1 MEVYYYIPIKERE
14 DALSCGI
21 KLSTK
26 ADKKVLINGYD
37 TSCISMLLNPK
48 DHLDKYKSD
57 KYACLGIEVKSGYCF
72 IADSSFF
79 GNNETENL
87 YVHSVVSPEKYMFGK
102 YRKPECLVTCTILP
116 DNIRELNKVIDVP
129 LLYNNSEDL
138 YVSYILED
146 LKEKNL
152 DFNET
157 VLGLFF
163 EKLYGQGKLS
173 RIENVEFWIYTDT
186 RGSVFTVKK
195 PEITHQIQW
204 R

>member
-1 MEVYYYIPIKERE
+1 MEVYYYIPIKEKE
-14 DALSCGI
+14 DALCCGI

-26 ADKKVLINGYD
+26 ANRKAPIHGYD

-57 KYACLGIEVKSGYCF
+57 EYTCLGIEVKPGYCF
-72 IADSSFF
+72 IADSSFY

-87 YVHSVVSPEKYMFGK
+87 YIQSIMSQDKYVFGK

-116 DNIRELNKVIDVP
+116 DNIREISKVIDYP

-138 YVSYILED
+138 YVNYILQD

-152 DFNET
+152 EFNDT
-157 VLGLFF
+157 ILGLFF
-163 EKLYGQGKLS
+163 DKLYHQEKLS
-173 RIENVEFWIYTDT
+173 RIENHEFWIYTDT
-186 RGSVFTVKK
+186 SGSIFTIKK
-195 PEITHQIQW
+195 PEIHHQIQW
-204 R
+204 